1 MKKFLAM
8 IATVALCIACAL
20 GIAGCTNKADGKYAV
35 YAPDGA
41 PALSLAALA
50 KNESDNFD
58 VQFVKAETIK
68 NYVTGTNPEA
78 DFAVLPVNAAVNFLR
93 DGESYK
99 MLGTVTHGN
108 LYLMKKQGGED
119 ISSAADLT
127 KLVGK
132 TVGIINLANVPG
144 LTFKVILNDN
154 NIAFNELKEGVDI
167 SSEAVNLRALSDAS
181 QAIPSNLTCDY
192 FVVPEPA
199 ATTKQ
204 AVTNGKLS
212 IAGSLQTL
220 YGGEN
225 GYPQAVAVVKAS
237 VAESD
242 KAAVDKFINSF
253 NGNFLTAESTTASE
267 IAEIIRTHYS
277 SDTAPTFTA
286 ENLTPAVI
294 ANCGIRFVS
303 AQVCKAEVIAF
314 MEKFNAVSAPLS
326 WGIPSDNFFYQN

>member
-8 IATVALCIACAL
+8 IATAMLCIACAL
-20 GIAGCTNKADGKYAV
+20 GFAGCVNRCEGKYKV

-50 KNESDNFD
+50 KNESASYD
-58 VQFVKAETIK
+58 VHFVKAETIK
-68 NYVTGTNPEA
+68 NYVTGDNPQA

-132 TVGIINLANVPG
+132 TVGIINLTNVPG

-154 NIAFNELKEGVDI
+154 NIAFSELKDGVSASMD
-167 SSEAVNLRALSDAS
+167 AVNLRAVDAN
-181 QAIPSNLTCDY
+181 QAIPSNSACDY
-192 FVVPEPA
+192 FVVSEPA
-199 ATTKQ
+199 ASTRQ
-204 AVTNGKLS
+204 AATQGKLS
-212 IAGSLQTL
+212 VAGSLQTL

-237 VAESD
+237 VANSD
-242 KAAVDKFINSF
+242 KAAVDKFIAPF
-253 NGNFLTAESTTASE
+253 NGNFLTAEATSASE

-277 SDTAPTFTA
+277 SDSAPTFTA

-303 AQVCKAEVIAF
+303 AQDCKAEVIAF
-314 MEKFNAVSAPLS
+314 MEKFNAVSATS
-326 WGIPSDNFFYQN
+326 WGVPTDNFFYQN

>member
-1 MKKFLAM
+1 MKKFFAV
-8 IATVALCIACAL
+8 IAAVAACFVCAL
-20 GIAGCTNKADGKYAV
+20 GFSGCAKNNEKLKV
-35 YAPDGA
+35 FAPDGA

-68 NYVTGTNPEA
+68 NYVTGVNPQA
-78 DFAVLPVNAAVNFLR
+78 DFAVLPVNAAVNYLR

-119 ISSAADLT
+119 ISTAPDLT

-132 TVGIINLANVPG
+132 TVGIINLSNVPG

-154 NIAFNELKEGVDI
+154 NIAFNELKDGVSV
-167 SSEAVNLRALSDAS
+167 SSEAVNLRAVDAN
-181 QAIPSNLTCDY
+181 QAIPSNSACDY

-199 ATTKQ
+199 ATTKVS
-204 AVTNGKLS
+204 VTQGKLDF
-212 IAGSLQTL
+212 AGSLQTL

-225 GYPQAVAVVKAS
+225 GYPQAVAVVKAN
-237 VAESD
+237 VAQSN

-253 NGNFLTAESTTASE
+253 NSNYLTAESTTASE
-267 IAEIIRTHYS
+267 IAEIISTHYS
-277 SDTAPTFTA
+277 SDSAPTFTA
-286 ENLTPAVI
+286 ENLTPEVI

-303 AQVCKAEVIAF
+303 ARSCKAEVIAF
-314 MEKFNAVSAPLS
+314 MEKLNAVSAQS
-326 WGIPSDNFFYQN
+326 WGVPADKFFYQN

>member
-8 IATVALCIACAL
+8 IATVAVCIACAL
-20 GIAGCTNKADGKYAV
+20 GFAGCVNRCEGKYKV

-50 KNESDNFD
+50 KNESDSYY

-78 DFAVLPVNAAVNFLR
+78 DFAVLPVNTAVNFLR

-132 TVGIINLANVPG
+132 TVGIISLANVPG
-144 LTFKVILNDN
+144 LTFKVILKDN
-154 NIAFNELKEGVDI
+154 NIAFNELKDGVSP
-167 SSEAVNLRALSDAS
+167 SSEAVNLRAVDAT
-181 QAIPSNLTCDY
+181 QAIPSNSACDY

-204 AVTNGKLS
+204 AVTGGKLS
-212 IAGSLQTL
+212 IAGSLQAL

-237 VAESD
+237 VAEND
-242 KAAVDKFINSF
+242 KEAVDKFINSF
-253 NGNFLTAESTTASE
+253 GSNYLTAESTTASE

-277 SDTAPTFTA
+277 SDTAPAFTA

-303 AQVCKAEVIAF
+303 AQECKAEVIAF
-314 MEKFNAVSAPLS
+314 MEKFNAVSAQS
-326 WGIPSDNFFYQN
+326 WGVPNDNFFYQG

>member
-1 MKKFLAM
+1 MKKFSAM
-8 IATVALCIACAL
+8 IATVVLCIACAL
-20 GIAGCTNKADGKYAV
+20 GIAGCNNKADGKYAV

-50 KNESDNFD
+50 KDESDSYY

-68 NYVTGTNPEA
+68 NYVTGTNPQA

-108 LYLMKKQGGED
+108 LYLMKKQGAKD

-132 TVGIINLANVPG
+132 TVGVINLSNVPG

-154 NIAFNELKEGVDI
+154 NIAFNELKDGGSP
-167 SSEAVNLRALSDAS
+167 SSEAVNLRAVEAT
-181 QAIPSNLTCDY
+181 QAIPSNSACDY

-199 ATTKQ
+199 ASAKQ
-204 AVTNGKLS
+204 AATGGKLS

-237 VAESD
+237 VAEND

-253 NGNFLTAESTTASE
+253 GSNYLTAEATSASE

-303 AQVCKAEVIAF
+303 AQDCKAEVIAF
-314 MEKFNAVSAPLS
+314 MEKFNAVSAQS
-326 WGIPSDNFFYQN
+326 WGVPNDNFFFQG